1 MALLNIQLLILL
13 FYLKAKPVDNQTLD
27 QLTAPLQKIR
37 NKVKGF
43 GVSDKKKP
51 IVNDDNRAFCVEND
65 L

>member
-27 QLTAPLQKIR
+27 QLTAPIQKIR
-37 NKVKGF
+37 KKVKGF
-43 GVSDKKKP
+43 AIHDKKKP
-51 IVNDDNRAFCVEND
+51 VVNDDNKAFCIEND